1 MAKGGK
7 IPIRKGAELDGLRE
21 AGQVAADVLR
31 KTCAVVRP
39 GVSTREVD
47 EAAGQF
53 MAEAGCRS
61 AFLGYRGFPG
71 RICISL
77 NEEVVHGIGRAN
89 RIIQNGDIVKID
101 VGIVRNGW
109 IGDNAVTVPV
119 GMIPPEVHQL
129 LRVTEESLHEAVGH
143 AVPGGPL
150 RVLCGSV
157 DQFVR
162 RYGFSV
168 VHQFV
173 GHGVGRQLHE
183 SPEVPNFDNGRIRVR
198 LEPGMVLA
206 IEPMVNM
213 GTPEVVVLA
222 DRWTAVTRDRRPS
235 SHFEHTV
242 VVTDDGP
249 EILTPRERLNP
260 PLQAAVAKG

>member
-1 MAKGGK
+1 VAKGGK

-31 KTCAVVRP
+31 RTCEAVRP

-129 LRVTEESLHEAVGH
+129 LRVTEESLHVAVSH
-143 AVPGGPL
+143 AVPGGQL

-162 RYGFSV
+162 RFGFSV

-183 SPEVPNFDNGRIRVR
+183 SPEVPNFDNGRIKVR

-213 GTPEVVVLA
+213 GTPEVMVLA
-222 DRWTAVTRDRRPS
+222 DRWTAVTRDRRHS

-242 VVTDDGP
+242 VVTDSGP

-260 PLQAAVAKG
+260 PLQPPTVKV